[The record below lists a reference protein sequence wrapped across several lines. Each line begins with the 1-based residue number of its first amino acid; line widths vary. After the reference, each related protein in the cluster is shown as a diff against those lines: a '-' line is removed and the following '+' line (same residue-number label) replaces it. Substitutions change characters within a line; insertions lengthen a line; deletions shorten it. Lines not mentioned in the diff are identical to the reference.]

1 MAQVT
6 IYLDAATAAQM
17 KRAAKAAGVSQSRF
31 LAELVRRRTAREWP
45 ASVRRLAG
53 AWADVETA
61 ERLRRRQGKDGK
73 RERL

>member
-17 KRAAKAAGVSQSRF
+17 KKAAKAAGVSQSRF
-31 LAELVRRRTAREWP
+31 LAELIRQRTAREWP
-45 ASVRRLAG
+45 AAVRQLAG
-53 AWADVETA
+53 AWADLEFA
-61 ERLRRRQGKDGK
+61 EAARRNLGKDAR